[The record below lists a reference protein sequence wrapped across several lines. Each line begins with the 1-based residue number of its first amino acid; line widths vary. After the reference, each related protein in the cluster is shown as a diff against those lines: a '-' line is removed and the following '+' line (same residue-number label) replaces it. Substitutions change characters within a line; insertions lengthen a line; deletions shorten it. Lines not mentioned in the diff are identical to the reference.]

1 MRRFASCV
9 VYGCLGVLLLSTGAL
24 SQRTELLIEEG
35 TAVENPPESLLLR
48 HKFTVGEASRYNITI
63 TGSGSLRLPGQE
75 TPSKLETR
83 TEMQAVRHVTGSIAS
98 EGIWRVEWSTPRA
111 EMTISDFG
119 VVQIT
124 VPSIKYEVTALGKVK
139 KLKGIDML
147 AICPGLPRQK
157 SLGDVIEQLASA
169 GFPERALKPDDT
181 WENTYQLSP
190 SGQPPVT
197 VKTVSTLQGFERVL
211 DINCA
216 KIHTK
221 YQVPFSVS
229 VPAAASESTKAATTP
244 APSDTDKP
252 AAEPKPLVLKGVETG
267 EYWTFFDYA
276 NGVAVQVF
284 GSVELVADTV
294 SGDSAA
300 NVPATPAP
308 QSGPAPSAPESDPAM
323 GPPTEPAHDVSVKYQ
338 MVCLPAKKSQG
349 ADATK

>member
-98 EGIWRVEWSTPRA
+98 EGIWRVEWRTPRA

-147 AICPGLPRQK
+147 A
-157 SLGDVIEQLASA
+157 
-169 GFPERALKPDDT
+169 
-181 WENTYQLSP
+181 
-190 SGQPPVT
+190 
-197 VKTVSTLQGFERVL
+197 
-211 DINCA
+211 
-216 KIHTK
+216 
-221 YQVPFSVS
+221 
-229 VPAAASESTKAATTP
+229 
-244 APSDTDKP
+244 
-252 AAEPKPLVLKGVETG
+252 
-267 EYWTFFDYA
+267 
-276 NGVAVQVF
+276 
-284 GSVELVADTV
+284 
-294 SGDSAA
+294 
-300 NVPATPAP
+300 
-308 QSGPAPSAPESDPAM
+308 
-323 GPPTEPAHDVSVKYQ
+323 
-338 MVCLPAKKSQG
+338 
-349 ADATK
+349 